1 MPLDG
6 ENKTAEISRPAMSE
20 INGRDKAR
28 STGAVLNDS
37 KAASLALSTWKQVG
51 IKVEDHNPDTSR
63 HINFNPTPIVA
74 LTSIP

>member
-1 MPLDG
+1 MPLVG
-6 ENKTAEISRPAMSE
+6 EKKTAEIFHPAMSE
-20 INGRDKAR
+20 INAWDKTR

-37 KAASLALSTWKQVG
+37 KAAAFALSTWKQVG

-63 HINFNPTPIVA
+63 HINFNSTPLTA